1 MRLLAKIAVSVALLV
16 PGTLA
21 AQWDTGSDRHS
32 IALFVGGATHSQRN
46 ETALAFAPRYRY
58 RVTPVFAAGVIVETA
73 YYDSETPV
81 LVLGGL
87 FIKPYGGIELMM
99 GPGMEWIADDRRADQ
114 PARGTAA
121 DFAFRFGA
129 GYEVEMA
136 RRFVASP
143 ELGVNLTSGATTF
156 VYGLSFGLAF

>member
-1 MRLLAKIAVSVALLV
+1 MRALAKIAVGVALLV
-16 PGTLA
+16 PCKLA
-21 AQWDTGSDRHS
+21 GQWDTGSDRHS
-32 IALFVGGATHSQRN
+32 IAVFVGGATHSQRD
-46 ETALAFAPRYRY
+46 ETAFAFAPRYRY
-58 RVTPVFAAGVIVETA
+58 RITPIFAAGLIVETA
-73 YYDSETPV
+73 YYDAETPV

-99 GPGMEWIADDRRADQ
+99 GPGMEWIADDRRADE

-136 RRFVASP
+136 PRLIASP

-156 VYGLSFGLAF
+156 VYGLSFGIVF